1 MAVKYTPRMI
11 KRDEQIRAWYRAGK
25 KYEWISNKTGL
36 CTARIYQI
44 LAKTGAKRAA

>member
-1 MAVKYTPRMI
+1 MSVTYTPRMI

-25 KYEWISNKTGL
+25 KYAWISNKTGL
-36 CTARIYQI
+36 SVARIYQI

>member
-1 MAVKYTPRMI
+1 MITYTPKMI
-11 KRDEQIRAWYRAGK
+11 ERDKKIRAWYEAGK

-36 CTARIYQI
+36 CPARIYQI

>member
-11 KRDEQIRAWYRAGK
+11 KRDEQIRAWYEAGK
-25 KYEWISNKTGL
+25 KYAWISSRTGL